1 MKLTN
6 INETPVFIY
15 KKKKILE
22 NAKKFLKID
31 NVIPFYAIKANYN
44 RKIIKL
50 LEKNGFN
57 FEVVSIGEIMFLIKN
72 KIKGNRMLFS
82 GVCKEEK
89 DIKNAIKKKIGFI
102 NVESMEE
109 LKILNKFRGY
119 KTKILL
125 KFNLN
130 LKVNTKKEVTT
141 CKEENKFGI
150 RKKKINKVIKFIKEK
165 KIPIYGFSF
174 HLGSQ
179 ISSNRPYINGFK
191 KIIKISKSNKIKIK
205 AINIGGGFSIKYRE
219 KDKKHNL
226 IALKKISEFCK
237 RKKISLFTEPGR
249 YIVADSCNTIARVVR
264 IKKTKKK
271 NIAII
276 NIGMESIIRPALY
289 GSFHRIDKINKT
301 GKKKRTYEVVGPIC
315 ESTDILSKKTKIERI
330 RKGDFLIIK
339 DTGAYCLSMRMNYNM
354 RSKPK
359 EIFI

>member
-1 MKLTN
+1 MKFTS
-6 INETPVFIY
+6 IKETPVFIY
-15 KKKKILE
+15 KKKRILE
-22 NAKKFLKID
+22 NAKKFLNLD
-31 NVIPFYAIKANYN
+31 NTIPFYAIKANYN
-44 RKIIKL
+44 KKIIRL
-50 LEKNGFN
+50 LKKIGFN

-72 KIKGNRMLFS
+72 KIESSRILFS
-82 GVCKEEK
+82 GVCKEK
-89 DIKNAIKKKIGFI
+89 RDIKKAIEKKIGFI
-102 NVESMEE
+102 NVESIEE
-109 LKILNKFRGY
+109 LKILNKIKNY

-130 LKVNTKKEVTT
+130 LKVDTNKEVTT

-150 RKKKINKVIKFIKEK
+150 RKKKISKVLKFIKK
-165 KIPIYGFSF
+165 RKIPIHGFSF

-179 ISSNRPYINGFK
+179 ISSNKPYFKGFK
-191 KIIKISKSNKIKIK
+191 EIIKISKLNKIKIK
-205 AINIGGGFSIKYRE
+205 VVNIGGGFSIKYGE
-219 KDKKHNL
+219 NDKKHDL
-226 IALKKISEFCK
+226 FALNKISKFCK
-237 RKKISLFTEPGR
+237 KKKISLFTEPGR

-264 IKKTKKK
+264 VKKTKNK

-301 GKKKRTYEVVGPIC
+301 GRKKRTYEIVGPIC
-315 ESTDILSKKTKIERI
+315 ESTDVFSKKIKIERI
-330 RKGDFLIIK
+330 KEGDFLIIK